1 MRLEAGRKLAGLGM
15 DYNKKQI
22 LEKDEKISL
31 NAFGCMCSGFLLM
44 QRR

>member
-1 MRLEAGRKLAGLGM
+1 MRLETGRTLAGLGM

-31 NAFGCMCSGFLLM
+31 NAFGCMRSGFLFV

>member
-1 MRLEAGRKLAGLGM
+1 MRQKTGRTLAGLGM

-31 NAFGCMCSGFLLM
+31 NAFGCMCSWFLLM